1 MVFSRDKRDM
11 TRLHAVKV
19 PPRGPVSL
27 LEQYKL
33 HVAVCRSVEQLMDT
47 FYFETQTWLAL
58 SGLSFNHAQEG
69 HNFEIGVSDR
79 HRCTYKL
86 YSQRK
91 YLGDVVLT
99 KNHQFEDDELHLTKT
114 LLGILI
120 APLARIM
127 GIRRHHLQLVRP

>member
-1 MVFSRDKRDM
+1 M
-11 TRLHAVKV
+11 TLLHAVNV
-19 PPRGPVSL
+19 PPRGPASL

-33 HVAVCRSVEQLMDT
+33 HVAGCRSVEQLMDT

-69 HNFEIGVSDR
+69 HNFEIGVADT

-91 YLGDVVLT
+91 YLGEVVLT

-114 LLGILI
+114 LWLTQVHGVVIDVVI
-120 APLARIM
+120 IM
-127 GIRRHHLQLVRP
+127 QVITLLE